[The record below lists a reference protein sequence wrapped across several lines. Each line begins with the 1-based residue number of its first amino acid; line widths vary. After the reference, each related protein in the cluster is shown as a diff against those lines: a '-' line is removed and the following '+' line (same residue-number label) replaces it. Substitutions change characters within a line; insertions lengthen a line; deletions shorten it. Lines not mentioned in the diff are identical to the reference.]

1 MAKIY
6 TWNGETYNKIPDPLH
21 LADGSSI
28 SPVSEE
34 KFIELGGVV
43 DEDGEP
49 THYEELCDACDKFI
63 ANVLDIQEFIGSTDF
78 FGGINE
84 MGMLDDSQAAQDDPM
99 TALKLAQRW
108 SATDRR
114 CNFFADKPDLIK
126 EFHSPNWFY
135 FAWARFAEQLEAKK
149 GK

>member
-1 MAKIY
+1 MKQYI
-6 TWNGETYNKIPDPLH
+6 WNDETYNKIPDPLR
-21 LADGSSI
+21 LSDGTSI

-34 KFIELGGVV
+34 RFIEAGGTV
-43 DEDGEP
+43 EDDGKP
-49 THYEELCDACDKFI
+49 THQEELDDACDKFI

-78 FGGINE
+78 FGGIDE
-84 MGMLDDSQAAQDDPM
+84 MDILDKSQAAQDDPM

-108 SATDRR
+108 AATNTR

-126 EFHSPNWFY
+126 TFHSPAWFY
-135 FAWARFAEQLEAKK
+135 YAWARYAQQVAG

>member
-1 MAKIY
+1 MKIY
-6 TWNGETYNKIPDPLH
+6 TWNGETFNKIPDPLK

-34 KFIELGGVV
+34 KFIDLGGTV
-43 DEDGEP
+43 EDDGKP
-49 THYEELCDACDKFI
+49 THMEELDDACDKFI

-78 FGGINE
+78 FGGIDE
-84 MGMLDDSQAAQDDPM
+84 MDILDNSQAAQDDPM

-108 SATDRR
+108 AATNTR
-114 CNFFADKPDLIK
+114 CNFFADKPDLI
-126 EFHSPNWFY
+126 ETFHSPAWFY
-135 FAWARFAEQLEAKK
+135 YAWARYAQQVAG

>member
-1 MAKIY
+1 MKQYI
-6 TWNGETYNKIPDPLH
+6 WNDETYNKLPDPLR
-21 LADGSSI
+21 LSNGSQV
-28 SPVSEE
+28 SPVSEAL
-34 KFIELGGVV
+34 FIANGGIVF
-43 DEDGEP
+43 DDGEP

-78 FGGINE
+78 FGGIDE
-84 MGMLDDSQAAQDDPM
+84 MDTLDNSEAAQQNP
-99 TALKLAQRW
+99 TQALTLAQRW

-135 FAWARFAEQLEAKK
+135 FAWARFAEQLEAKR